1 MRNNSVEKQIQ
12 QVLLYVQGELV
23 NIQKE
28 NVLED
33 LEAGTLEY
41 VTIEEFLTN
50 LKKEFSG
57 EDDKTMKVA
66 ELKKVE

>member
-1 MRNNSVEKQIQ
+1 
-12 QVLLYVQGELV
+12 VLLYVQGELV
-23 NIQKE
+23 NIWKE

-50 LKKEFSG
+50 LKKEFSR

>member
-1 MRNNSVEKQIQ
+1 M
-12 QVLLYVQGELV
+12 YVQGELV
-23 NIQKE
+23 NIWKE

-50 LKKEFSG
+50 LKKEFSR